1 MPFVT
6 GPSAFM
12 ANAENNESVE
22 MIEVEVACAVE
33 GTQEVIALRV
43 PAGSTL
49 SDAVA
54 SSNILSLFPSLD
66 IDEISYGIY
75 GTLTPEHAVIKD
87 GDRVEIYRP
96 LLISPMEARRLR
108 AKRKKK
114 KEVKEG

>member
-1 MPFVT
+1 
-6 GPSAFM
+6 M

-33 GTQEVIALRV
+33 GTQEVIALRM

-49 SDAVA
+49 SDAVS

-66 IDEISYGIY
+66 MDEISYGIY
-75 GTLTPEHAVIKD
+75 GTLTPEHSVIKD

-96 LLISPMEARRLR
+96 LIADP
-108 AKRKKK
+108 
-114 KEVKEG
+114 KEVRRRRAEESKAQKSS

>member
-1 MPFVT
+1 
-6 GPSAFM
+6 M

-33 GTQEVIALRV
+33 GTQEVIALRM

-49 SDAVA
+49 SDAV
-54 SSNILSLFPSLD
+54 SLSNILSLFPSLD
-66 IDEISYGIY
+66 MDEISYGIY
-75 GTLTPEHAVIKD
+75 GTLTPEHSVIKD

-114 KEVKEG
+114 KEVQEG